1 MTAGG
6 RGATG
11 ATPGCH
17 RWGPGQPTEGTRTPM
32 LTRWQEEGPAD
43 TSLPDGHP
51 LHAGTHVPPL
61 GLAGRQRPV
70 LGTSDQ
76 AEAVEDL
83 KVQQE
88 GAADYV
94 ALDQPSEKGVGLQ
107 EPEQPHGPDAGVAAP
122 QGGMA
127 AGVHLARLVGV
138 EESPRLEDVALLV
151 RQPCPQGDELGRG
164 QSPNTHLHR
173 PVGQRG
179 LRCHRHLHH
188 GAPGDGGGCHGSGIA
203 VRCPPSSPGTL
214 GTRRAHHG
222 AHNWALSH
230 LSHRTL

>member
-1 MTAGG
+1 
-6 RGATG
+6 
-11 ATPGCH
+11 
-17 RWGPGQPTEGTRTPM
+17 M
-32 LTRWQEEGPAD
+32 LTRRQEEGPTD
-43 TSLPDGHP
+43 TSLLDGHS
-51 LHAGTHVPPL
+51 LHAGTHVPAL

-70 LGTSDQ
+70 LGSSDQ
-76 AEAVEDL
+76 AEAIEDL

-88 GAADYV
+88 GAAHYV
-94 ALDQPSEKGVGLQ
+94 ALDQPSERGVGLQ
-107 EPEQPHGPDAGVAAP
+107 EPQQPHGPDAGVAAP

-164 QSPNTHLHR
+164 QAPNVHLHR

-188 GAPGDGGGCHGSGIA
+188 GAPGGGRGGHRSGIT
-203 VRCPPSSPGTL
+203 VGCPPSSPGML

-222 AHNWALSH
+222 AHNCVLSH